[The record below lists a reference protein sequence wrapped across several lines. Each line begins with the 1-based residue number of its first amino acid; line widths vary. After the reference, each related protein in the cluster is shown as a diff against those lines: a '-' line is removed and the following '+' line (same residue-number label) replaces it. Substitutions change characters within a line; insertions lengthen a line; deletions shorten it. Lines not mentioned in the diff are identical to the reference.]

1 MKQAF
6 RVLFAALLAASL
18 TIALALSQTLP
29 DLGDVAQ
36 ADVTPRDERR
46 IGESIMREI
55 RADPAYLD
63 DPEATDY
70 LNSLGYRLVAAS
82 SDSRQAFD
90 FFLIR
95 EASINA
101 FALPGGFIGVHTGL
115 FLASQS
121 ESELAGV
128 VGHEVGHVVQRHIAR
143 QIARQKDNAA
153 LTMAAIALAVLAA
166 RSSPDLAS
174 AAIVGAQ
181 AGAMQAQLNFTR
193 DNEREADR
201 VGIQILDGAG
211 FDPQAMPAFFERLQ
225 KATRIVDTG
234 AAPAYL
240 RTHPMSYERMADMQ
254 GRADQL
260 KYRQV
265 PDSLEFLLVRAR
277 LRVLTDPPR
286 EALEFFEESLKARK
300 FLNET
305 ATRYG
310 LTLALYAGKQY
321 PRAQKE
327 LAQLVKVAPPH
338 PMISTLSA
346 RIALAVG
353 DAAGALAIYRDG
365 LARFPN
371 NRALTYD
378 YVDALLRVGNAEEAL
393 KIIEARQRG
402 GDEYQMY
409 FALAKAYAQL
419 KRVALSHQALAEG
432 YLRRGST
439 RAAIEQLTIA
449 LKAGDAGFQEMS
461 IIEARLRELRRID
474 ELTKKER

>member
-6 RVLFAALLAASL
+6 RGLLAALLVASL

-29 DLGDVAQ
+29 DLGDVSQ

-55 RADPAYLD
+55 RADPAFLD

-70 LNSLGYRLVAAS
+70 LNNLGYKLVAAS
-82 SDSRQAFD
+82 ADSRQAFE

-121 ESELAGV
+121 ESELAAV

-143 QIARQKDNAA
+143 QIARQKDNSM
-153 LTMAAIALAVLAA
+153 LTLAAIALALLAA
-166 RSSPDLAS
+166 RSSPDMAS

-181 AGAMQAQLNFTR
+181 AGAVQSQLNFTR

-211 FDPQAMPAFFERLQ
+211 FDPQAMPGFFERLQ
-225 KATRIVDTG
+225 KATRLVDTG
-234 AAPAYL
+234 AAPAYV
-240 RTHPMSYERMADMQ
+240 RSHPMTYERMADMQ

-265 PDSLEFLLVRAR
+265 PDSLEFLLVRAK
-277 LRVLTDPPR
+277 LRVLTDTPR

-310 LTLALYAGKQY
+310 LTQALYAGKQY
-321 PRAQKE
+321 ARAQKE
-327 LAQLVKVAPPH
+327 LAQLVKIAPPH
-338 PMISTLSA
+338 PMIATLSG

-353 DAAGALAIYRDG
+353 DAAGALEIYRDG

-371 NRALTYD
+371 NRALIYD
-378 YVDALLRVGNAEEAL
+378 YVDALLRVGNASEAL
-393 KIIEARQRG
+393 KVIEARQRS

-409 FALAKAYAQL
+409 FARAKAYAQL
-419 KRVALSHQALAEG
+419 NRVALSHQALAEG
-432 YLRRGST
+432 YLRRGNT

-461 IIEARLRELRRID
+461 IIEARLRELRRLD

>member
-1 MKQAF
+1 MKSAL
-6 RVLFAALLAASL
+6 RALLAALLAAPL
-18 TIALALSQTLP
+18 ALAQTLP

-46 IGESIMREI
+46 IGEAIMREI

-63 DPEATDY
+63 DAEATDY
-70 LNSLGYRLVAAS
+70 LNSLGYKLVSVSADA
-82 SDSRQAFD
+82 RQAFD

-95 EASINA
+95 DPSVNA

-121 ESELAGV
+121 ESELAAV

-143 QIARQKDNAA
+143 QIARQKDNSVLTIAA
-153 LTMAAIALAVLAA
+153 LALAVLAA
-166 RSSPDLAS
+166 RSNPELAS

-181 AGAMQAQLNFTR
+181 AGAIQSQLNFTR

-240 RTHPMSYERMADMQ
+240 RTHPLTYERMADMQ

-265 PDSLEFLLVRAR
+265 PDSLEFLLVRAK
-277 LRVLTDPPR
+277 LRVLTDSPR
-286 EALEFFEESLKARK
+286 EAVQFFEESLKARK
-300 FLNET
+300 FLSET

-310 LTLALYAGKQY
+310 LTEALYMGKQY
-321 PRAQKE
+321 ARAQAE
-327 LAQLVKVAPPH
+327 LAQLVKIAPSH
-338 PMISTLSA
+338 PMIATLSA
-346 RIALAVG
+346 RIALAVNE
-353 DAAGALAIYRDG
+353 APRALAIYREA

-371 NRALTYD
+371 NRGLTYG
-378 YVDALLRVGNAEEAL
+378 YIDALLRTGDAGEAL
-393 KIIEARQRG
+393 KVIEARQRVS
-402 GDEYQMY
+402 DDYQMY
-409 FALAKAYAQL
+409 FSRAKAYAEL
-419 KRVALSHQALAEG
+419 KRTALSHQALAEG
-432 YLRRGST
+432 YLRMGNP
-439 RAAIEQLTIA
+439 RAAVEQLTIA
-449 LKAGDAGFQEMS
+449 QKAGDASFQELS
-461 IIEARLRELRRID
+461 IIESRLRELRRL
-474 ELTKKER
+474 EEQTKKER

>member
-1 MKQAF
+1 MKS
-6 RVLFAALLAASL
+6 VLRALLAALLAAPL
-18 TIALALSQTLP
+18 ALAQTLP

-46 IGESIMREI
+46 IGEAIMREI

-63 DPEATDY
+63 DAEATDY
-70 LNSLGYRLVAAS
+70 LNSLGYKLVSVSADA
-82 SDSRQAFD
+82 RQAFD

-95 EASINA
+95 DASVNA
-101 FALPGGFIGVHTGL
+101 FALPGGFIGVHSGL

-121 ESELAGV
+121 ESELAAV

-143 QIARQKDNAA
+143 QIARQKDNSVLTIAA
-153 LTMAAIALAVLAA
+153 LALAVLAA
-166 RSSPDLAS
+166 RSSPDLAQ

-181 AGAMQAQLNFTR
+181 AGAIQSQLNFTR

-201 VGIQILDGAG
+201 VGMQILDGAG
-211 FDPQAMPAFFERLQ
+211 FDPQAMPGFFERLQ

-240 RTHPMSYERMADMQ
+240 RTHPLTHERMADMQ

-265 PDSLEFLLVRAR
+265 PDSLEFLLVRAK

-286 EALEFFEESLKARK
+286 EALQFFEESLKARK

-310 LTLALYAGKQY
+310 LTEALYAGKQY
-321 PRAQKE
+321 ARAQAE
-327 LAQLVKVAPPH
+327 FAQLVKVAPPH
-338 PMISTLSA
+338 PMIETLA
-346 RIALAVG
+346 GRIAMAVN
-353 DAAGALAIYRDG
+353 DAPRALAIYRDA
-365 LARFPN
+365 LVRFPN
-371 NRALTYD
+371 NRALTYATI
-378 YVDALLRVGNAEEAL
+378 DALLRIGNADEAL
-393 KIIEARQRG
+393 KVIEARQRAS
-402 GDEYQMY
+402 DDYQMY
-409 FALAKAYAQL
+409 FARAKAYAEL

-432 YLRRGST
+432 YLRLGNP
-439 RAAIEQLTIA
+439 RAAVEQLMIA
-449 LKAGDAGFQEMS
+449 QKAGDASFQELS
-461 IIEARLRELRRID
+461 IMEARLRELRRL
-474 ELTKKER
+474 EEQTKKER